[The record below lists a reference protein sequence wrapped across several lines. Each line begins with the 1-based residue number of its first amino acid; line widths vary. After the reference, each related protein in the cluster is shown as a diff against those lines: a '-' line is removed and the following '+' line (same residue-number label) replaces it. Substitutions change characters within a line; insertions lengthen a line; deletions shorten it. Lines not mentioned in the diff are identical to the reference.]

1 MNQSEFDQL
10 VERTCSV
17 TVTDPETPFVDLG
30 VDSLNTIAL
39 LMTVEEQFGFEID
52 PDALSESTLGSP
64 AALWRYVQ
72 EHSARL
78 DSGASGK

>member
-17 TVTDPETPFVDLG
+17 TVRDPEAPFVDLG

-39 LMTVEEQFGFEID
+39 LMAVEEQLGIEID
-52 PDALSESTLGSP
+52 PEALTESTLGSP
-64 AALWRYVQ
+64 ASLWRYLQ
-72 EHSARL
+72 EQSGP
-78 DSGASGK
+78 DSGPSGR